1 VLHATGAKAYRFVKR
16 LFALP
21 SIELIYKSMSAITKF
36 NEDIL
41 LAMENIPRAMERWPY
56 QWDIAP
62 NEIVH
67 VVLAGDAAVFNPEML
82 PQFPYPKPSNNI
94 HLFLVLPLK
103 PRLRSFVV
111 HLALHPAGSLGQK
124 GRNYSQDVVELLKQS
139 NVDII
144 SFSSDGDRGHCPYQA
159 SLLSRYEELLL
170 SRCDIA
176 ACYVVAFDRDNT
188 PDPPIWWIANCLH
201 ELICQ

>member
-21 SIELIYKSMSAITKF
+21 SIELIYKSMSAIIKF

-67 VVLAGDAAVFNPEML
+67 VVLVGDAAVFNPEML
-82 PQFPYPKPSNNI
+82 PQFPYPKPSELI
-94 HLFLVLPLK
+94 VLHSKSTDGFGAGWPLISALVWH
-103 PRLRSFVV
+103 RATIV
-111 HLALHPAGSLGQK
+111 G
-124 GRNYSQDVVELLKQS
+124 
-139 NVDII
+139 
-144 SFSSDGDRGHCPYQA
+144 YQHF
-159 SLLSRYEELLL
+159 SLLSVQSAEIGTDSRIGTPWL
-170 SRCDIA
+170 SG
-176 ACYVVAFDRDNT
+176 
-188 PDPPIWWIANCLH
+188 
-201 ELICQ
+201 Q